1 MLTQI
6 LISSLQILSTFYL
19 TIVLLRFLLQLA
31 RADFYNPITQFVVK
45 ATNPPLRPLRKIIP
59 PWGAI
64 DGASLVLAVII
75 EALVFVLILIT
86 LNGGFGLGAI
96 NPVTILAWS
105 IVSVLA
111 LVVKIYWWGIIAV
124 VILSWIAPAGHHP
137 AVQLLMQLTEPVMR
151 PFRRVL
157 PPMGG
162 LDLSPI
168 LVFLV
173 LNMVSV
179 MVHYLA
185 AMVGLGSIG
194 VFF

>member
-1 MLTQI
+1 MLAQI

-19 TIVLLRFLLQLA
+19 TLVLLRFLLQLA

-59 PWGAI
+59 PWGAV
-64 DGASLVLAVII
+64 DSASLVLAVII
-75 EALVFVLILIT
+75 EAVVFVLILIT
-86 LNGGFGLGAI
+86 LNGGGGIGAI
-96 NPVTILAWS
+96 NPAMVLAWS
-105 IVSVLA
+105 VVSVLA
-111 LVVKIYWWGIIAV
+111 LVVKMYWWGILAV

-137 AVQLLMQLTEPVMR
+137 AAQLLWQLTEPVMR
-151 PFRRVL
+151 PFRKVL

-168 LVFLV
+168 LVFLA
-173 LNMVSV
+173 LNVATIF
-179 MVHYLA
+179 VHYLA
-185 AMVGLGSIG
+185 VSVGLGSIG